1 MSSALPPT
9 TDVGSARVR
18 RYADRGVGAFTHF
31 VTFMTAPI
39 ASGWSGCRVGF
50 APTGK
55 RRLCTAHTHLRHRF
69 PNEDPVLFK
78 QNAEELAVLKP
89 AVLATVTRPAAIVM
103 TQATT
108 NIPIVFIVVPD
119 PIGSHIVDDLARP

>member
-1 MSSALPPT
+1 LT
-9 TDVGSARVR
+9 N
-18 RYADRGVGAFTHF
+18 
-31 VTFMTAPI
+31 
-39 ASGWSGCRVGF
+39 
-50 APTGK
+50 
-55 RRLCTAHTHLRHRF
+55 LRHRF

-119 PIGSHIVDDLARP
+119 PIGSHIVDDLARPRGNVTGL